1 MKRRLILRQPSHLT
15 QFDLTPLDGIF
26 LAISCLLLLIYFPS
40 ERRRGLTLLEETPYY
55 CPACFSVPSVASLA
69 VGLAA
74 DGRTSFAA
82 FNTELQTATLKSVS
96 RQYGVGFS
104 SAEANQLEELPFLA
118 VKMEQLPSLLTSSDS
133 GVTALN
139 LAGNYPVLTDEQLVS
154 CVVTAKKLAP
164 VCTRQTAY
172 IFLLIDARTNASKVM
187 RLLHLLQNQGINH
200 FYLLAHCQ

>member
-1 MKRRLILRQPSHLT
+1 MKRRMPFRQPSRLT
-15 QFDLTPLDGIF
+15 QLDLAPLSGIF

-40 ERRRGLTLLEETPYY
+40 ERRRGLTLLGETPYY

-96 RQYGVGFS
+96 LQYGVGFS
-104 SAEANQLEELPFLA
+104 AAEVNRLEKLPFLA
-118 VKMEQLPSLLTSSDS
+118 VKMELLPSLLTNLDS

-139 LAGNYPVLTDEQLVS
+139 LAGNYPALTDEQLVS
-154 CVVTAKKLAP
+154 CVMTAKKVAP
-164 VCTRQTAY
+164 VCTQQTAY

-200 FYLLAHCQ
+200 FYLIAHCQ